1 MSLIVTP
8 PHKLQ
13 KSDDRS
19 DFSSGAVELDEWIAK
34 YAWQNQAANS
44 ATTYVITENS
54 KVMGYYAIA
63 MSAYGKAMARKALAK
78 GQTRSRASCSRALR
92 STRGTRARAS

>member
-1 MSLIVTP
+1 VSLIVTP

-78 GQTRSRASCSRALR
+78 GPNQIPCILLARLAVDTRYQ
-92 STRGTRARAS
+92 G